1 MTHGR
6 TISRLIAHRHFY
18 YFVAPFFLL
27 YAVLGLYPLIY
38 SFVISFARWDG
49 LSELRWTGFTNVTV
63 MLQDEL
69 FASAIWNTFVLGL
82 LYVPPMLIGAFLLA
96 VLLDSATLRFRPA
109 YRAAV
114 FMPVIVPMVVV
125 AVVFSLIFD
134 FENGLLNFLLKSL
147 SLPPVPWLL
156 SESWSKPAIAIL
168 LVWRWTGYN
177 MVLMLAGLQTIPR
190 ELYEA
195 ARIDGANPL
204 RSLLHVTL
212 PHMRPVFAFCTIMS
226 IIGTVYMFDEIFVL
240 TNGGPSVSTLNIGL
254 YIFNSSFIDFKFGY
268 ASTLAYTVALFV
280 FIASLLIFRAQ
291 RRSES

>member
-1 MTHGR
+1 MTNNR
-6 TISRLIAHRHFY
+6 VSRIVANRHFY
-18 YFVAPFFLL
+18 YFIAPFFLL
-27 YAVLGLYPLIY
+27 YAVLGLYPLIF

-49 LSELRWTGFTNVTV
+49 LSKLRWVGLGNVNV
-63 MLQDEL
+63 MMHDEQ
-69 FASAIWNTFVLGL
+69 FAAAIWNTFVLGM

-134 FENGLLNFLLKSL
+134 FENGLLNYALKLLA
-147 SLPPVPWLL
+147 LPPVPWLL
-156 SESWSKPAIAIL
+156 SESWSKPSIAIL

-195 ARIDGANPL
+195 ARIDGASRI
-204 RSLLHVTL
+204 RSLWHVTL

-291 RRSES
+291 RRSEL